1 LTISV
6 VREVTVSDEIE
17 AGGATTSTPVTGEGQ
32 RSLMPMKVGSAT
44 VYVVQ
49 TEGAGI
55 VGGDDEIYTAAPN
68 PREIFDRAVDVIRE
82 CVVKIGEGVEALA
95 EKAMPRELTVEF
107 SLTFEAKGKTAILPV
122 FVTAEHGVGAGL
134 KISAVWKRGDIKS
147 GEKSDTVKESK
158 GGEER

>member
-1 LTISV
+1 M
-6 VREVTVSDEIE
+6 SDEIE
-17 AGGATTSTPVTGEGQ
+17 AGGASTSVPVTEGEQ
-32 RSLMPMKVGSAT
+32 RSLVPMKVGSAT

-49 TEGAGI
+49 TGDAS
-55 VGGDDEIYTAAPN
+55 VVTGDDEIYTVAPD

-82 CVVKIGEGVEALA
+82 CVAKIGEGVEALA

-134 KISAVWKRGDIKS
+134 KISAVWKRGDIKP
-147 GEKSDTVKESK
+147 GEKSAAA
-158 GGEER
+158 EEPAG